1 VRWFEVFLV
10 VLFVASCAPVT
21 GKQGTAS
28 APGRHAHAR
37 LYLSADGPAADAP
50 DFRFSGLEAARRSIA
65 FYSLA
70 DGPMQISGHCDGAAV
85 LRHETDADIPAEIL
99 APGES
104 FSVTLPHRS
113 RGDVWLE
120 PGAATRRCTLSVTP
134 QRAQAYA
141 IGLEREEWAD
151 PALAA
156 LDARRDTCALPDP
169 ARLTPLERVYYAPR
183 QLSLS
188 CEMDPGTPRF
198 LGEGLDAFNA
208 KVEALTGTRLS
219 QAQLDLGDPT
229 APIDFS
235 RAPKLDY
242 IWLSYLNLRAD
253 YSGYMIARMLEWH
266 AARGATVRILVSEAL
281 MLPVDRA
288 VWEDLAAHY
297 PNVQLQMLR
306 WESQRAPGFDNPL
319 HTIHRDQHVKV
330 FATLAR
336 DPGRSRFITGGRNLH
351 DPFVFD
357 APRDL
362 SAYDFLR
369 DYDVDKQL
377 TLTFFLAYQDFEIE
391 FAGDATVR
399 SLAAHLTSFW
409 HRDHDTQRPLTFAT
423 TTGGGVARYGMRHFI
438 SVPYADDLAQQAL
451 FIDLVDAARH
461 SIVLTAPFLNLPPA
475 LDAAFQRASARGVE
489 VRIIAR
495 MNIDEPAGA
504 FSASLNQL
512 FFEDY
517 ADRYAIIGYDPD
529 PRTLHTKIYVF
540 DDELA
545 IVSSTNVNQRSFL
558 HDTESGV
565 MILDPALVARLSQ
578 QIESYA
584 RRGVPVSGTVDVPAL
599 LRALMAIPAV
609 RRLF

>member
-1 VRWFEVFLV
+1 MRWFA
-10 VLFVASCAPVT
+10 VLLLALSAASCAPVT
-21 GKQGTAS
+21 GTQSTAS

-37 LYLSADGPAADAP
+37 LYLSAEGPAEDAP

-70 DGPMQISGHCDGAAV
+70 DGPMQISGQCDGAAV
-85 LRHETDADIPAEIL
+85 LRYETPDGPPAENF
-99 APGES
+99 ASGES
-104 FSVTLPHRS
+104 FAVTLPHRS

-120 PGAATRRCTLSVTP
+120 PDAATRHCTLSVTP
-134 QRAQAYA
+134 QRAPAYD
-141 IGLEREEWAD
+141 ISLEREEWAD

-156 LDARRDTCALPDP
+156 LDTRRDTCALPDP
-169 ARLTPLERVYYAPR
+169 SRLSPLARAYYAPR
-183 QLSLS
+183 ALSLS
-188 CEMDPGTPRF
+188 CEMQPGTPR
-198 LGEGLDAFNA
+198 LLPDALDAFNA
-208 KVEALTGTRLS
+208 KVEALTGARLDR
-219 QAQLDLGDPT
+219 AALDAGDPT

-253 YSGYMIARMLEWH
+253 YAGYMIARMLAWH

-288 VWEDLAAHY
+288 IWEDLAARY

-319 HTIHRDQHVKV
+319 HAIHRDQHVKV

-336 DPGRSRFITGGRNLH
+336 DPARSRFITGGRNLH

-369 DYDVDKQL
+369 EYDVDKQL

-391 FAGDATVR
+391 FASDANVR
-399 SLAAHLTSFW
+399 SLVAHLASFW
-409 HRDHDTQRPLTFAT
+409 HRDHDSQRPLTFAT

-451 FIDLVDAARH
+451 FVDLIDAARH

-475 LDAAFQRASARGVE
+475 LDAAFRRASARGVE

-517 ADRYAIIGYDPD
+517 ADRYTIIGYDPD
-529 PRTLHTKIYVF
+529 PRTLHAKIYVF

-558 HDTESGV
+558 HDTENGV
-565 MILDPALVARLSQ
+565 MILDPALVARLSA

-584 RRGVPVSGTVDVPAL
+584 RRGVPVSGAVDVPAL

-609 RRLF
+609 RRIF